1 MNNEKAYIG
10 NSDQLL
16 KARRI
21 TFRDGMAEGVKA
33 IELQNNSGLF
43 ATCIEDQCLN
53 LYDFSYKGI
62 NFAFQTKNGLVSNNY
77 FNGGVNEFSYY
88 WPAGML
94 YTCGLANVGEP
105 NVDGGVYHPQH
116 GRIGM
121 TSASNVS
128 IDYLDNG
135 VMVKGSVK
143 DTLFCGH
150 NLELK
155 RQIFFPKNGK
165 EITFSD
171 KIVNLEPTA
180 EEFMYMY
187 HFNFGYPLLSPS
199 ARMVKGEGKIVD
211 VIGTAFHPEDC
222 SKVAAPHIE
231 KTEEV
236 YLHTA
241 TPDKEG
247 FGYVALINDELK
259 LGAYVK
265 YKMDTLPYL
274 VEWKNFIAHDYAM
287 GIEPTNCYILGRNK
301 ERLNGTLPKI
311 DGYGTLTYEVTL
323 GVLDGEEEIKNF
335 EKMIK

>member
-1 MNNEKAYIG
+1 MKNEKAFVG
-10 NSDQLL
+10 SGEQLL

-21 TFRDGMAEGVKA
+21 TFRDGMAEGIRA
-33 IELQNNSGLF
+33 IEIQNNSGLF

-53 LYDFSYKGI
+53 IYDFSYKGI
-62 NFAFQTKNGLVSNNY
+62 NFAFQTKNGLVSNKY

-105 NVDGGVYHPQH
+105 AVENGVFHPQH

-128 IDYLDNG
+128 IDYTDDGVVVNG
-135 VMVKGSVK
+135 TIK
-143 DTLFCGH
+143 DALFCGH

-155 RQIFFPKNGK
+155 RSIKFPKNGK
-165 EITFSD
+165 EITFND
-171 KIVNLEPTA
+171 KVVNLEPTTA
-180 EEFMYMY
+180 EFMYMY
-187 HFNFGYPLLSPS
+187 HFNFGYPLLQPN
-199 ARMVKGEGKIVD
+199 ARMVKGEGNIID
-211 VIGTAFHPEDC
+211 VIGTATHPEDC
-222 SKVAAPHIE
+222 GKVTAPHIE
-231 KTEEV
+231 KVEEV

-241 TPDKEG
+241 TPDKY
-247 FGYVALINDELK
+247 GYAYAGVINDELK

-274 VEWKNFIAHDYAM
+274 VQWKNFISHDYAM
-287 GIEPTNCYILGRNK
+287 GIEPTNCFILGRTK
-301 ERLNGTLPKI
+301 ERANGTLPTI
-311 DGYGTLTYEVTL
+311 QGYSTLSYEVTL

-335 EKMIK
+335 EKMFK